1 MSPTPLKPPSSSSSA
16 TKPTKR
22 PPKLTKSLSTI
33 PHLLP
38 FVSSPVTVELKTGTS
53 YTGVIYSVA
62 KNFNIVLS
70 LPSSSTP
77 ATEEEGDER
86 FLHIRGTL
94 IRYIHTESSF
104 VQQIN
109 LGLERRRVEEGRRR
123 RNVFKKK

>member
-1 MSPTPLKPPSSSSSA
+1 MSPTPPPKPPKANIKRSS
-16 TKPTKR
+16 
-22 PPKLTKSLSTI
+22 KLPKSLSTI

-53 YTGVIYSVA
+53 YTGVLYSVA

-70 LPSSSTP
+70 LPCSS
-77 ATEEEGDER
+77 EKEGGSNEG

-109 LGLERRRVEEGRRR
+109 LGLERKRVEEGRRR